1 MRRILILITLS
12 CVAFPSFAAE
22 NEFRLGVSTASRY
35 TDNVS
40 NVSEGKVDAFAFDIG
55 PRLQFD
61 SSSTQYEAGMS
72 YIPRLTFYTDERDDD
87 VNHSFGAHADY
98 RATKRLSF
106 QTRDTLRLEFDA
118 DRDLTDFDEPSRDSD
133 GDKQTFRNRFTF
145 DTRYAATPRFSLDG
159 NFGNF
164 FVERKDKDLSDS
176 NQFSG
181 RIQGEYVLSFQD
193 SIGAGVFARN
203 QKVQGRIDSN
213 GNDVGD
219 STTDFDGFFLSWS
232 HRFTPLLSANAAGG
246 PTWVT
251 SNRDND
257 GRSST
262 TDLEYFANAGV
273 NADFDHGKVS
283 MTYSRSSAENART
296 STTSLIDTVNLRGS
310 MLVNRKVTLGVS
322 GEWNLRKAILEQE
335 GIDLEDNVE
344 QWIFRA
350 TLSYKLTTELTSH
363 FSVDYL
369 RQDTDVDKPS
379 DRIRAVIRLDYTA
392 RTFRF

>member
-1 MRRILILITLS
+1 
-12 CVAFPSFAAE
+12 
-22 NEFRLGVSTASRY
+22 
-35 TDNVS
+35 
-40 NVSEGKVDAFAFDIG
+40 
-55 PRLQFD
+55 
-61 SSSTQYEAGMS
+61 
-72 YIPRLTFYTDERDDD
+72 
-87 VNHSFGAHADY
+87 
-98 RATKRLSF
+98 
-106 QTRDTLRLEFDA
+106 
-118 DRDLTDFDEPSRDSD
+118 
-133 GDKQTFRNRFTF
+133 
-145 DTRYAATPRFSLDG
+145 
-159 NFGNF
+159 
-164 FVERKDKDLSDS
+164 
-176 NQFSG
+176 
-181 RIQGEYVLSFQD
+181 
-193 SIGAGVFARN
+193 
-203 QKVQGRIDSN
+203 
-213 GNDVGD
+213 
-219 STTDFDGFFLSWS
+219 
-232 HRFTPLLSANAAGG
+232 
-246 PTWVT
+246 TWVT

-273 NADFDHGKVS
+273 NADFDHGKIS
-283 MTYSRSSAENART
+283 MTYSRSGAENART

-310 MLVNRKVTLGVS
+310 MLVNRKVTVGVF